1 MFSVKQG
8 DDRGALNQLV
18 IQNEEADTYAII
30 DLNLGGSLQEL
41 KLRGKQ
47 IIKDL
52 HPFDYK
58 ASFASAILFPFVNR
72 IENGTYT
79 FNNQNY
85 QLQVNDPDG
94 HHALHGLVYD
104 KRFELVSEE
113 SSLDSASVSISFR
126 EYKKLEGYPFLYE
139 VHLTYVL
146 DAMSLTLSASIKN
159 IDSVSFPFSLGWH
172 PYFYSS
178 DLFESYVNINSQVE
192 ALTKKEG
199 FQFEKE
205 EVDFNSNLQIKNTL
219 LDDCYYIRTNT
230 LEFTTPDYCAQYS
243 VSTEDSYLQLYTPP
257 TRNALAIEL
266 QTSPANAFN
275 NKIGLQILQPN
286 DTFNMNWKI
295 ELKPTN

>member
-1 MFSVKQG
+1 MFSVNQR
-8 DDRGALNQLV
+8 DDRGAFKQLV
-18 IQNEEADTYAII
+18 IQNEVADTYAII

-41 KLRGKQ
+41 KLSGKQ

-58 ASFASAILFPFVNR
+58 VSFASAILFPFVNR

-85 QLQVNDPDG
+85 QLPVNDPDG

-104 KRFELVSEE
+104 KRFEVVSEE
-113 SSLDSASVSISFR
+113 SSQDSASVSISFR
-126 EYKKLEGYPFLYE
+126 EHKKFEGYPFLYE

-146 DAMSLTLSASIKN
+146 DAMSLTLSVSIKN
-159 IDSVSFPFSLGWH
+159 IDSEAFPFSLGWH

-178 DLFESYVNINSQVE
+178 DLFESYVNINSQVD
-192 ALTKKEG
+192 ALT
-199 FQFEKE
+199 QKE
-205 EVDFNSNLQIKNTL
+205 EIDFNSNLQIKNTL

-230 LEFTTPDYCAQYS
+230 LEFTTPDYCAEYR
-243 VSTEDSYLQLYTPP
+243 VSTENSYLQLYTPP